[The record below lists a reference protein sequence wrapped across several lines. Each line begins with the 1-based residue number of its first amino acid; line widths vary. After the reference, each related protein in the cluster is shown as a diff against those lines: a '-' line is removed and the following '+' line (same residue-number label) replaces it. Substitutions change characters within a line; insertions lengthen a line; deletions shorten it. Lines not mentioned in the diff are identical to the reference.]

1 MKCPSG
7 HDSTEPDFCSECGLE
22 LAGTAA
28 VVEPPAA
35 GVDPDRTPAPRQLC
49 PACGTE
55 RDDPSTPFCG
65 LCGYNFV
72 TRVGGHVI
80 APAPAA
86 VAPPLAPAAPPPTPA
101 APAPRPVPPGSV
113 AHTARLEIEVT
124 VDETNPAAPRDQ
136 PARKFTLYD
145 DESLIGRRSSSVTQT
160 VGLDGDDFLS
170 RRHLLFIRQRGGYV
184 VRLFDNTNGAAHNG
198 ADLTAGVE
206 RPLAVGDR
214 IAIGA
219 FTVIRVTA
227 IRT

>member
-1 MKCPSG
+1 MRCPSG
-7 HDSTEPDFCSECGLE
+7 HESTDADFCSECGLE
-22 LAGTAA
+22 LTGNVAA
-28 VVEPPAA
+28 ADSPPA

-65 LCGYNFV
+65 VCGYNFV
-72 TRVGGHVI
+72 TRTGGHVV
-80 APAPAA
+80 APTPAP
-86 VAPPLAPAAPPPTPA
+86 VAPKPTPA
-101 APAPRPVPPGSV
+101 APAPRGVEPGGV
-113 AHTARLEIEVT
+113 AQAARLEIEVT
-124 VDETNPAAPRDQ
+124 FDETNPAAPKDQ

-145 DESLIGRRSSSVTQT
+145 EESLIGRRSSGVAQT

-170 RRHLLFIRQRGGYV
+170 RRHLLFLRQRGGYV
-184 VRLFDNTNGAAHNG
+184 VRLFDSTNGATHNG
-198 ADLTAGVE
+198 AEMTAGVE
-206 RPLAVGDR
+206 QSLAVGDR

>member
-7 HDSTEPDFCSECGLE
+7 HDSTDADFCSECGLE
-22 LAGTAA
+22 LAGAA
-28 VVEPPAA
+28 VAA
-35 GVDPDRTPAPRQLC
+35 GPPVAADPDRTPAPRQLC

-55 RDDPSTPFCG
+55 RDDPSSPFCG
-65 LCGYNFV
+65 VCGYNFV
-72 TRVGGHVI
+72 TRAGGHVVAPAPPAV

-86 VAPPLAPAAPPPTPA
+86 APGPAAPPP
-101 APAPRPVPPGSV
+101 RRVQPGSV
-113 AHTARLEIEVT
+113 SQTARLEIEVT
-124 VDETNPAAPRDQ
+124 FDETNPAAPKGQ

-145 DESLIGRRSSSVTQT
+145 DESLIGRRSSGAAQT

-170 RRHLLFIRQRGGYV
+170 RRHMLFVRQRGGYV
-184 VRLFDNTNGAAHNG
+184 VRLFDNTNGATHNG
-198 ADLTAGVE
+198 AELTAGVE

-227 IRT
+227 IRA